1 METEHFLS
9 GYCRMADGSRTVAVV
24 MEDGKAQEVDCSFYQ
39 CPHAPAC
46 GIAEKIRDL
55 LAGEN
60 P

>member
-1 METEHFLS
+1 MGRHVMEAL
-9 GYCRMADGSRTVAVV
+9 GMSRVV